1 MRCEPHPPITRV
13 AISFL
18 SGLLIL
24 LAAVASIAPAKAGA
38 VTRSSNASA
47 QAAVRD
53 AREHAQRR
61 LSEPHAWSHAKPDT
75 YLRESGRRQ

>member
-1 MRCEPHPPITRV
+1 MGHMTGPLI
-13 AISFL
+13 I
-18 SGLLIL
+18 GLLL
-24 LAAVASIAPAKAGA
+24 FLAADTSIPLAKAGT

-61 LSEPHAWSHAKPDT
+61 LSEPRAYSHAKPET
-75 YLRESGRRQ
+75 YLGGRRP

>member
-1 MRCEPHPPITRV
+1 MGRKS
-13 AISFL
+13 ISFA
-18 SGLLIL
+18 SGLLL
-24 LAAVASIAPAKAGA
+24 FLAAGAGIPPAKAGA

-61 LSEPHAWSHAKPDT
+61 LSEQHGGSYPRRHVAKPET
-75 YLRESGRRQ
+75 HLRASESGP